1 MSFFSVGHQTC
12 KCANAFICTIP
23 GWLKCSSSNTD
34 SWYFAGITSQCSSQ
48 QASILHCELISFEAI
63 TFQVIWNLFLPQP
76 SVQSGVVRSLTS
88 TTYSSYLKAVHF
100 LASSSLGE
108 LSVWSHTAAW
118 RMHLHFVWKTGTWYL
133 IGRLRVGWPIFV
145 SVMLLWEVSLSLDQI
160 ATARVGG
167 LSTTW
172 NDDHIA
178 KIMANASF
186 SITV

>member
-1 MSFFSVGHQTC
+1 MFLS
-12 KCANAFICTIP
+12 
-23 GWLKCSSSNTD
+23 
-34 SWYFAGITSQCSSQ
+34 
-48 QASILHCELISFEAI
+48 ASIHPPLWAHFFWSNNFSGYLEPLPSPAICSEWCCE
-63 TFQVIWNLFLPQP
+63 T
-76 SVQSGVVRSLTS
+76 SGIDQ
-88 TTYSSYLKAVHF
+88 YSSYLKPVHF

-108 LSVWSHTAAW
+108 SSVWSHTAAW

-145 SVMLLWEVSLSLDQI
+145 SVMLLWEVSLSLHQT